1 MYVIEILSI
10 ARVVIEAGCLVI
22 IVNITVEI
30 VFWVLIKEHIMKVV
44 IVFVNNNYLY
54 FTDVTISLAM
64 MLKEN
69 L

>member
-1 MYVIEILSI
+1 M
-10 ARVVIEAGCLVI
+10 VIEADCLVI
-22 IVNITVEI
+22 TVNITAEI
-30 VFWVLIKEHIMKVV
+30 VFWVLIKEQIMKAA

-54 FTDVTISLAM
+54 FIDVTISLAM